1 MMKNAFEDI
10 YWCPQDM
17 PLGGGK
23 LGYLNM
29 APNAWFNQQGLIL
42 SAGKFPRVRGAY
54 TFIYTH
60 IQKHR

>member
-29 APNAWFNQQGLIL
+29 APNAWFNQQGLRL
-42 SAGKFPRVRGAY
+42 SKGKFPKHL
-54 TFIYTH
+54 YTH
-60 IQKHR
+60 TYKIHR